1 LLFHLSSS
9 VHNLGSLTYKLP
21 SIAADAAPQQIPRL
35 GHLKEMLTP
44 EDVEPA
50 AKKVLLGL
58 GSMLAR

>member
-1 LLFHLSSS
+1 
-9 VHNLGSLTYKLP
+9 LTYKLP